1 MNIVVCVKQVVY
13 PEVPFEI
20 DETTGSASQKEPTPV
35 YITNPAD
42 RCALEEA
49 IKLREGFG
57 GQVTAL
63 TVGPQR
69 AKQAIYSCLARGA
82 DKGVHLLADSSI
94 ISDPYTTAFALGN
107 AITDMA
113 AAVILCGTSSL
124 DEGSSQ
130 VPSAL
135 AELLHLPQVTGVIA
149 LEVGA
154 DGKHARTTRRLER
167 GNREILECPL
177 PAVIAV
183 DTGINK
189 PRYISAHNL
198 EVASAQ
204 EIQTYD
210 LGVHGLTS
218 DEGERVKPL
227 TRVLRMTPPRIRPKR
242 MVAPD
247 SSMSAADRLKFIMSG
262 GINKK
267 EGDLME
273 EPVDNLVQKVIK
285 MLQDEGLI

>member
-13 PEVPFEI
+13 PGVPFEI
-20 DETTGSASQKEPTPV
+20 DETTGSASQKESTPV
-35 YITNPAD
+35 YTTNPVD

-57 GQVTAL
+57 GQAIVL
-63 TVGPQR
+63 TVGPQQV
-69 AKQAIYSCLARGA
+69 KQAIYSCLAGGA
-82 DKGVHLLADSSI
+82 DKGIHLLADNSI

-107 AITDMA
+107 AITDLNA
-113 AAVILCGTSSL
+113 DVILCGTSSL
-124 DEGSSQ
+124 DEGSAQ
-130 VPSAL
+130 VPPTL
-135 AELLHLPQVTGVIA
+135 AELLHLPQVTGVVA
-149 LEVGA
+149 LEVGV
-154 DGKHARTTRRLER
+154 DGKHARATRRLER

-183 DTGINK
+183 DTSINK
-189 PRYISAHNL
+189 PRYISTHSL
-198 EVASAQ
+198 KVASAKN
-204 EIQTYD
+204 IQTHD

-218 DEGERVKPL
+218 DEGEGVRPL

-247 SSMSAADRLKFIMSG
+247 SSMSGADRLKFIMSG
-262 GINKK
+262 GIDKK

-273 EPVDNLVQKVIK
+273 GPVDNLAQKVMK
-285 MLQDEGLI
+285 VLQDEGLI